1 MDILKLIIFAILAIT
16 FIVVIFNSINVLR
29 LLFKKKKKR
38 FLKAN
43 ISLKKKEIQKNIY
56 IYFFVFF
63 NSISNYLSHNKIVC
77 MKTILS
83 RDLL

>member
-43 ISLKKKEIQKNIY
+43 ISLKKKKFKRIY
-56 IYFFVFF
+56 IY
-63 NSISNYLSHNKIVC
+63 ISLCFLTALAIIFPIIK
-77 MKTILS
+77 
-83 RDLL
+83 